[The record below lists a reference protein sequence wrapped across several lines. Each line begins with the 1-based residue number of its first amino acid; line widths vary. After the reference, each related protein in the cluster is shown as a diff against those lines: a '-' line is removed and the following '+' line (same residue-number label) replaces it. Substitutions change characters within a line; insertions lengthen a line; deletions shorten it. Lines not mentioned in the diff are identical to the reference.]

1 MATHRRRKK
10 GRGGPGTPPGARCW
24 PGFRARPRA
33 SCLFEQQIA
42 HCTANRAC
50 PRLRPI
56 PPLVR
61 GERGD
66 QGLSSDAMTL
76 FARASCAELACSER
90 SLFGQALKAVPAFR
104 RRSSV
109 TRPLALLVNEE
120 RTRRISSRSS
130 LCAAR
135 GLLRRR
141 ATSNALRR
149 NRGARTRWNASAS
162 KNATVVKSVPLRT
175 E

>member
-50 PRLRPI
+50 PRPRPI
-56 PPLVR
+56 PPLAR

-66 QGLSSDAMTL
+66 QGLSSDARAS

-90 SLFGQALKAVPAFR
+90 SFFGQVLKAVPAFR
-104 RRSSV
+104 RRSSAP
-109 TRPLALLVNEE
+109 RPLALLVNEE

-130 LCAAR
+130 LCAAP
-135 GLLRRR
+135 GWLRPR

-149 NRGARTRWNASAS
+149 NRGARTRLNASAS
-162 KNATVVKSVPLRT
+162 KDATAVKSMLLR
-175 E
+175 EE

>member
-42 HCTANRAC
+42 HCTADGVC
-50 PRLRPI
+50 PRPRSI
-56 PPLVR
+56 PPFAR
-61 GERGD
+61 GERRD
-66 QGLSSDAMTL
+66 QGLSSDARAPL
-76 FARASCAELACSER
+76 VCASCAEFACSER

-104 RRSSV
+104 RQSSAR
-109 TRPLALLVNEE
+109 RPFALLFNEE
-120 RTRRISSRSS
+120 SAQRISSRGS

-135 GLLRRR
+135 RLLRPR

-162 KNATVVKSVPLRT
+162 KGATVVKSMLLR
-175 E
+175 EE